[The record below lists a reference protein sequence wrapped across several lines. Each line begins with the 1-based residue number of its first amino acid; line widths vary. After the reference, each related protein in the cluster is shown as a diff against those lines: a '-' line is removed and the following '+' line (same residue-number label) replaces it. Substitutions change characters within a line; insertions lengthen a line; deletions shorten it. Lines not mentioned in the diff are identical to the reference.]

1 MKFPSILIIFIL
13 IFSISN
19 QNKLD
24 EIIGVTIILW
34 LFVIIPISVSI
45 FIESWLY
52 KTKKDAKW
60 NIKTYG

>member
-45 FIESWLY
+45 FIES
-52 KTKKDAKW
+52 
-60 NIKTYG
+60 